1 MYVITIAIMITRF
14 DMNIHVAT
22 VHLARQTSLR
32 SSSRVSRCSYATRA
46 MCYCSVTR
54 NIVTGEC
61 VPRTQVRAYSELDL
75 RYHVSSAF

>member
-32 SSSRVSRCSYATRA
+32 SSSRVSRCSYTTRA
-46 MCYCSVTR
+46 RHYRYVTR
-54 NIVTGEC
+54 NIAAGEC
-61 VPRTQVRAYSELDL
+61 VPRTQVRA
-75 RYHVSSAF
+75 